1 MGGKT
6 EICGHGD
13 CRRQSMSLSDSF
25 GTQLQREETV
35 ICAKFRFKT
44 NCMGTAAE
52 SDGDTMGLIGNTEK
66 SWSTIGNRS
75 MEIGIWGE
83 EYVILLQLKGK

>member
-1 MGGKT
+1 MRLGAEVGGKT
-6 EICGHGD
+6 EFRGHGD

-25 GTQLQREETV
+25 GTHCRCKATLKF
-35 ICAKFRFKT
+35 ANFRFEG

-66 SWSTIGNRS
+66 SWSTIGNRWKS
-75 MEIGIWGE
+75 EFGARNT
-83 EYVILLQLKGK
+83 